1 MKTDPRRF
9 APLGLVLS
17 ALAILAFVIM
27 LIVRGLAAAGIVQ
40 LPDLEVLNRS
50 MLICLSVFILGLALT
65 AFLDPERTRK
75 FLTGRQAQ
83 YGSNAVI
90 MLLAFLGILIFI
102 NILAF
107 QNPKSWDMT
116 ESQQNTLA
124 PETLTM
130 LASLPQPVVA
140 HAYYTTRTDPTAAHT
155 LLDNLKQSNPGKF
168 SYTIIDPEANPVSA
182 QQDGVNRDATIV
194 LLMGDHRE
202 QVNLPDEQSVDAAII
217 RLINPQ
223 KHVVYFMIG
232 HGEADTEQS
241 EDASY
246 SQVKAGLENKNYTV
260 NTLNLANTGKVP
272 QDANLVV
279 IPGPQT
285 PISSDEA
292 KSLQAYLDQGGA
304 VIAMENPKGLT
315 KMGNAPD
322 PLAILISAWG
332 ITEQNDI
339 LFDPNANPPLL
350 VYADPLNYGQH
361 PITDK
366 MRGLNS
372 RFFTAQ
378 SLLAGSA
385 PQGITL
391 TPLAQTYP
399 NAWGET
405 DFASIQNNQV
415 AFDPSVDHA
424 GPLTLGIAAEN
435 SLTKGRLVVFGD
447 SDFVSN
453 AIYKLGYGDIF
464 VNAVDWAT
472 QQQNLISLTP
482 KNNTTRTYSP
492 PGTLG
497 VIGIILISICLLPL
511 VIVGGGLVTWFSR
524 RKKG

>member
-17 ALAILAFVIM
+17 ALSILAFVIV
-27 LIVRGLAAAGIVQ
+27 LVVRGLAAAGIVQ
-40 LPDLEVLNRS
+40 LPDLEILNRS
-50 MLICLSVFILGLALT
+50 LLICVSLMILGLALT
-65 AFLDPERTRK
+65 AFLDPERTRT
-75 FLTGRQAQ
+75 FLTGRQAK
-83 YGSNAVI
+83 YGSNAII
-90 MLLAFLGILIFI
+90 MLAAFLGILFFI
-102 NILAF
+102 NILAY

-116 ESQQNTLA
+116 ESQKNTLA
-124 PETLTM
+124 PETITM
-130 LASLPQPVVA
+130 LTSLPQPITA
-140 HAYYTTRTDPTAAHT
+140 RAYYTTRNDPTTAQT
-155 LLDNLKQSNPGKF
+155 LLGNLKQSSAGKF
-168 SYTIIDPEANPVSA
+168 SFTFIDPEANPVAA
-182 QQDGVNRDATIV
+182 QQDGVSRDATVV
-194 LLMGDHRE
+194 LSMGDQRE

-223 KHVVYFMIG
+223 KRVVYFMIG
-232 HGEADTEQS
+232 HSEADIEQND
-241 EDASY
+241 DASY
-246 SQVKAGLENKNYTV
+246 SLVKTALENKNYTV
-260 NTLNLANTGKVP
+260 KTLNLANTSKVP

-292 KSLQAYLDQGGA
+292 KGLQAFLDQGGA

-315 KMGNAPD
+315 KMGDAPD
-322 PLAILISAWG
+322 PLADLISTWG

-378 SLLAGSA
+378 SLLLGTA

-391 TPLAQTYP
+391 TPLAQTYQ

-405 DFASIQNNQV
+405 DAASIQNNKV
-415 AFDPSVDHA
+415 SFDPASDHA
-424 GPLTLGIAAEN
+424 GPLVLGAAAEN
-435 SLTKGRLVVFGD
+435 SLSKGRLVVFGD

-453 AIYKLGYGDIF
+453 AIFKLGYGDIF

-472 QQQNLISLTP
+472 QQQNLINLTP
-482 KNNTTRTYSP
+482 KSNTTRTYSP

-497 VIGIILISICLLPL
+497 VVGIILVSICLLPL
-511 VIVGGGLVTWFSR
+511 VIIGGGAATWFSR
-524 RKKG
+524 RKRG